1 MLEKNPYE
9 IFTNSSANEAR
20 GVLIAIK
27 IKANIQ
33 VIDVKKDDEDRILIL
48 KTLVGNETITLGCIY
63 DDNRNTA
70 KALEKVDEFLATMD
84 VKQGIIIG
92 GDYNVI
98 VNKELDQIGY
108 ENKHSR
114 TKAVKHHE
122 EWEERGTLIDIY
134 RKKHKKGKEVTYVP
148 DTEHDRSN
156 PKMEGGWTSSLSLKI

>member
-1 MLEKNPYE
+1 MN
-9 IFTNSSANEAR
+9 AR

-33 VIDVKKDDEDRILIL
+33 VINVKKDDEDRILIL

-70 KALEKVDEFLATMD
+70 KALVKIDEFLATMD

-108 ENKHSR
+108 ENQHSR
-114 TKAVKHHE
+114 TKAVKHLVD
-122 EWEERGTLIDIY
+122 WEEKGTLVDITG
-134 RKKHKKGKEVTYVP
+134 RNTRRGK
-148 DTEHDRSN
+148 
-156 PKMEGGWTSSLSLKI
+156 M

>member
-1 MLEKNPYE
+1 MNLELSLKTQNVRSFNMSKNGLVSMRKKVKAAILEEDDVIMLTNVQLGTNKLVVEREFLFAGKNPYE

-70 KALEKVDEFLATMD
+70 KALEKIDEFLASMD
-84 VKQGIIIG
+84 VRQGIIIG
-92 GDYNVI
+92 G
-98 VNKELDQIGY
+98 
-108 ENKHSR
+108 
-114 TKAVKHHE
+114 
-122 EWEERGTLIDIY
+122 
-134 RKKHKKGKEVTYVP
+134 
-148 DTEHDRSN
+148 
-156 PKMEGGWTSSLSLKI
+156 